1 MHIKY
6 VESEKIAKF
15 IIKWK
20 LLVSKYDLYFLYPP
34 LTIVYTSPPM
44 SEKMLKFVEIG
55 QQNPPKRDKNSRK
68 EDFNEIYSEFI
79 KGKANEQSS
88 RCSQCGVPFC
98 QVHCPLSNNIPDWL
112 KLTAEGRHEEA
123 YQLSQST
130 NNMPEVCGR
139 ICPQDRLCE
148 GNCVIEQSGH
158 GTVTIGSIE
167 KYITETAW
175 ENGWVKP
182 IKVINEINQSI
193 GIIGAGPAGLACGE
207 ELRKK
212 GYQVTIYDR
221 YDRSGGLLIYGI
233 PNFKL
238 EKHVV
243 ERRIKL
249 LKEGGIQFVN
259 NFEVGKDATLK
270 ELNEKHDAILIA
282 TGVYKARQ
290 LDIDTS
296 SVNNSIPA
304 LDFLI
309 ESNRTGLG
317 DSPSKNKYLTAKD
330 KHVVVIGG
338 GDTAMDCV
346 RTAIRQQAKEVTC
359 LYRRNK
365 ENMPGSAREVLN
377 AEQEGIKFNW
387 LSVPSKIISDSATAT
402 SMTYKVATLGEVDES
417 GRRKPIDTGVEKQIK
432 SDLIIQALGFEP
444 EDLNHNFKTNIEL
457 TSWKTVKVD
466 FKKFQTSNPKIFAAG
481 DIVRGASLV
490 VWAIHDGREVAKSIH
505 NFLQSSKIKKAS

>member
-1 MHIKY
+1 MLEFHKKKSKNPSKTEPEKRIK
-6 VESEKIAKF
+6 
-15 IIKWK
+15 
-20 LLVSKYDLYFLYPP
+20 
-34 LTIVYTSPPM
+34 
-44 SEKMLKFVEIG
+44 
-55 QQNPPKRDKNSRK
+55 
-68 EDFNEIYSEFI
+68 DFQEIYSQFDKNDSI
-79 KGKANEQSS
+79 EQSS
-88 RCSQCGVPFC
+88 RCSQCGIPYC
-98 QVHCPLSNNIPDWL
+98 QIHCPLNNNIPDWL
-112 KLTAEGRHEEA
+112 RYIAEGRLEEA
-123 YQLSQST
+123 YQVSAST
-130 NNMPEVCGR
+130 NAFPEVCGR
-139 ICPQDRLCE
+139 VCPQDRLCE
-148 GNCVIEQSGH
+148 GNCVVEQAGF
-158 GTVTIGSIE
+158 GAITIGNLE
-167 KYITETAW
+167 KYLTEIAW
-175 ENGWVKP
+175 EKGWVKNLSSQNQYKQ
-182 IKVINEINQSI
+182 KVAVI
-193 GIIGAGPAGLACGE
+193 GSGPAGMAASAYLIQN
-207 ELRKK
+207 
-212 GYQVTIYDR
+212 GYQVDVYEKNDR
-221 YDRSGGLLIYGI
+221 AGGLMIYGI

-238 EKHVV
+238 DKKIV
-243 ERRIKL
+243 ERRTEWL
-249 LKEGGIQFVN
+249 TDSGVVFNLN
-259 NFEVGKDATLK
+259 TEVGKNISFQDL
-270 ELNEKHDAILIA
+270 EKDYDAILIA

>member
-1 MHIKY
+1 MLEFHKKKSKNPSKTEPEKRIK
-6 VESEKIAKF
+6 
-15 IIKWK
+15 
-20 LLVSKYDLYFLYPP
+20 
-34 LTIVYTSPPM
+34 
-44 SEKMLKFVEIG
+44 
-55 QQNPPKRDKNSRK
+55 
-68 EDFNEIYSEFI
+68 DFQEIYSQFD
-79 KGKANEQSS
+79 KNDSVEQSS
-88 RCSQCGVPFC
+88 RCSQCGIPYC
-98 QVHCPLSNNIPDWL
+98 QIHCPLNNNIPDWL
-112 KLTAEGRHEEA
+112 RYIAEGRLEEA
-123 YQLSQST
+123 YQVSAST
-130 NNMPEVCGR
+130 NAFPEVCGR
-139 ICPQDRLCE
+139 VCPQDRLCE
-148 GNCVIEQSGH
+148 GNCVVEQAGF
-158 GTVTIGSIE
+158 GAITIGNLE
-167 KYITETAW
+167 KYLTEIAW
-175 ENGWVKP
+175 EKGWVKNLSSQNQNKQ
-182 IKVINEINQSI
+182 KVA
-193 GIIGAGPAGLACGE
+193 IIGSGPAGMAASAYLTQN
-207 ELRKK
+207 
-212 GYQVTIYDR
+212 GYQVDVYEKNDR
-221 YDRSGGLLIYGI
+221 AGGLMIYGI

-238 EKHVV
+238 DKKIV
-243 ERRIKL
+243 ERRTEWL
-249 LKEGGIQFVN
+249 TDSGVVFNLN
-259 NFEVGKDATLK
+259 TEVGKNISFQDL
-270 ELNEKHDAILIA
+270 EKDYDAILIA

-296 SVNNSIPA
+296 TVNNSIPA

-317 DSPSKNKYLTAKD
+317 DSPSKNQYLTAKD

>member
-1 MHIKY
+1 MLEFHKKKSKNPSKTEPEKRIK
-6 VESEKIAKF
+6 
-15 IIKWK
+15 
-20 LLVSKYDLYFLYPP
+20 
-34 LTIVYTSPPM
+34 
-44 SEKMLKFVEIG
+44 
-55 QQNPPKRDKNSRK
+55 
-68 EDFNEIYSEFI
+68 DFQEIYSQFDKNDSI
-79 KGKANEQSS
+79 EQSS
-88 RCSQCGVPFC
+88 RCSQCGIPYC
-98 QVHCPLSNNIPDWL
+98 QIHCPLNNNIPDWL
-112 KLTAEGRHEEA
+112 RYIAEGRLEEA
-123 YQLSQST
+123 YQVSAST
-130 NNMPEVCGR
+130 NAFPEVCGR
-139 ICPQDRLCE
+139 VCPQDRLCE
-148 GNCVIEQSGH
+148 GNCVVEQAGF
-158 GTVTIGSIE
+158 GAITIGNLE
-167 KYITETAW
+167 KYLTEIAW
-175 ENGWVKP
+175 EKGWVKNLSSQNQYKQ
-182 IKVINEINQSI
+182 KVA
-193 GIIGAGPAGLACGE
+193 IIGSGPAGMAASAYLIQN
-207 ELRKK
+207 
-212 GYQVTIYDR
+212 GYKVDVYEKNDR
-221 YDRSGGLLIYGI
+221 AGGLMIYGI

-238 EKHVV
+238 DKKIV
-243 ERRIKL
+243 ERRTEWL
-249 LKEGGIQFVN
+249 TDSGVVFNLN
-259 NFEVGKDATLK
+259 TEVGKNISFQDL
-270 ELNEKHDAILIA
+270 EKDYDAILIA

-296 SVNNSIPA
+296 TVNNSIPA

-387 LSVPSKIISDSATAT
+387 LSVPSKIISDNATAT

>member
-1 MHIKY
+1 MLEFHKKKSKNPSKTEPEKRIK
-6 VESEKIAKF
+6 
-15 IIKWK
+15 
-20 LLVSKYDLYFLYPP
+20 
-34 LTIVYTSPPM
+34 
-44 SEKMLKFVEIG
+44 
-55 QQNPPKRDKNSRK
+55 
-68 EDFNEIYSEFI
+68 DFQEIYSQFD
-79 KGKANEQSS
+79 KNDSVEQSS
-88 RCSQCGVPFC
+88 RCSQCGIPYC
-98 QVHCPLSNNIPDWL
+98 QIHCPLNNNIPDWL
-112 KLTAEGRHEEA
+112 RYIAEGRLEEA
-123 YQLSQST
+123 YQVSAST
-130 NNMPEVCGR
+130 NAFPEVCGR
-139 ICPQDRLCE
+139 VCPQDRLCE
-148 GNCVIEQSGH
+148 GNCVVEQAGF
-158 GTVTIGSIE
+158 GAITIGNLE
-167 KYITETAW
+167 KYLTEIAW
-175 ENGWVKP
+175 EKGWVK
-182 IKVINEINQSI
+182 NLSSQNQHKQRVA
-193 GIIGAGPAGLACGE
+193 IIGSGPAGMAASAYLTQN
-207 ELRKK
+207 
-212 GYQVTIYDR
+212 GYQVDVFEKNDR
-221 YDRSGGLLIYGI
+221 AGGLMIYGI

-238 EKHVV
+238 DKKIV
-243 ERRIKL
+243 ERRTEWL
-249 LKEGGIQFVN
+249 TESGVTFNLN
-259 NFEVGKDATLK
+259 TEVGKNVSFQDL
-270 ELNEKHDAILIA
+270 EKDYDAILIA

-387 LSVPSKIISDSATAT
+387 LSVPSKIISDSSTAT

-457 TSWKTVKVD
+457 TSWKTIKVD

-505 NFLQSSKIKKAS
+505 NFLQNSKIKKAS

>member
-1 MHIKY
+1 MLEFHKKKSKNPSKTEPEKRIK
-6 VESEKIAKF
+6 
-15 IIKWK
+15 
-20 LLVSKYDLYFLYPP
+20 
-34 LTIVYTSPPM
+34 
-44 SEKMLKFVEIG
+44 
-55 QQNPPKRDKNSRK
+55 
-68 EDFNEIYSEFI
+68 DFQEIYSQF
-79 KGKANEQSS
+79 GKNDSVEQSS
-88 RCSQCGVPFC
+88 RCSQCGIPYC
-98 QVHCPLSNNIPDWL
+98 QIHCPLNNNIPDWL
-112 KLTAEGRHEEA
+112 RYIAEGRLEEA
-123 YQLSQST
+123 YQVSAST
-130 NNMPEVCGR
+130 NAFPEVCGR
-139 ICPQDRLCE
+139 VCPQDRLCE
-148 GNCVIEQSGH
+148 GNCVVEQAGF
-158 GTVTIGSIE
+158 GAITIGNLE
-167 KYITETAW
+167 KYLTEIAW
-175 ENGWVKP
+175 EKGWVKNLSSQNQYKQ
-182 IKVINEINQSI
+182 KVAVI
-193 GIIGAGPAGLACGE
+193 GSGPAGMAASAYLIQN
-207 ELRKK
+207 
-212 GYQVTIYDR
+212 GYKVDVYEKNDR
-221 YDRSGGLLIYGI
+221 AGGLMIYGI

-238 EKHVV
+238 DKKIV
-243 ERRIKL
+243 ERRTEWL
-249 LKEGGIQFVN
+249 TDSGVLFN
-259 NFEVGKDATLK
+259 LNTEVGKNISFQDL
-270 ELNEKHDAILIA
+270 EKDYDAILIA

-317 DSPSKNKYLTAKD
+317 DSPSKNKFLTAKD

-387 LSVPSKIISDSATAT
+387 LSVPSKIISDSTTAT

>member
-1 MHIKY
+1 MLEFHKKKSKNPSKTEPEKRIK
-6 VESEKIAKF
+6 
-15 IIKWK
+15 
-20 LLVSKYDLYFLYPP
+20 
-34 LTIVYTSPPM
+34 
-44 SEKMLKFVEIG
+44 
-55 QQNPPKRDKNSRK
+55 
-68 EDFNEIYSEFI
+68 DFQEIYSQFD
-79 KGKANEQSS
+79 KNDSVEQSS
-88 RCSQCGVPFC
+88 RCSQCGIPYC
-98 QVHCPLSNNIPDWL
+98 QIHCPLNNNIPDWL
-112 KLTAEGRHEEA
+112 RYIAEGRLEEA
-123 YQLSQST
+123 YQVSAST
-130 NNMPEVCGR
+130 NAFPEVCGR
-139 ICPQDRLCE
+139 VCPQDRLCE
-148 GNCVIEQSGH
+148 GNCVVEQAGF
-158 GTVTIGSIE
+158 GAITIGNLE
-167 KYITETAW
+167 KYLTEIAW
-175 ENGWVKP
+175 EKGWVK
-182 IKVINEINQSI
+182 NLSSQNQHKQRVA
-193 GIIGAGPAGLACGE
+193 IIGSGPAGMAASAYLTQN
-207 ELRKK
+207 
-212 GYQVTIYDR
+212 GYQVDVFEKNDR
-221 YDRSGGLLIYGI
+221 AGGLMIYGI

-238 EKHVV
+238 DKKIV
-243 ERRIKL
+243 ERRTEWL
-249 LKEGGIQFVN
+249 TDSGVVFNLN
-259 NFEVGKDATLK
+259 TEVGKNISFQDL
-270 ELNEKHDAILIA
+270 EKDYDAILIA

-466 FKKFQTSNPKIFAAG
+466 FKKFQTSNSKIFAAG

>member
-1 MHIKY
+1 MLEFHKKKSKNPSKTEPEKRIK
-6 VESEKIAKF
+6 
-15 IIKWK
+15 
-20 LLVSKYDLYFLYPP
+20 
-34 LTIVYTSPPM
+34 
-44 SEKMLKFVEIG
+44 
-55 QQNPPKRDKNSRK
+55 
-68 EDFNEIYSEFI
+68 DFQEIYSQFD
-79 KGKANEQSS
+79 KNDSVEQSS
-88 RCSQCGVPFC
+88 RCSQCGIPYC
-98 QVHCPLSNNIPDWL
+98 QIHCPLNNNIPDWL
-112 KLTAEGRHEEA
+112 RYIAEGRLEEA
-123 YQLSQST
+123 YQVSAST
-130 NNMPEVCGR
+130 NAFPEVCGR
-139 ICPQDRLCE
+139 VCPQDRLCE
-148 GNCVIEQSGH
+148 GNCVVEQAGF
-158 GTVTIGSIE
+158 GAITIGNLE
-167 KYITETAW
+167 KYLTEIAW
-175 ENGWVKP
+175 EKGWVK
-182 IKVINEINQSI
+182 NLSSQNQHKQRVA
-193 GIIGAGPAGLACGE
+193 IIGSGPAGMAASAYLTQN
-207 ELRKK
+207 
-212 GYQVTIYDR
+212 GYQVDVFEKNDR
-221 YDRSGGLLIYGI
+221 AGGLMIYGI

-238 EKHVV
+238 DKKIV
-243 ERRIKL
+243 ERRTEWL
-249 LKEGGIQFVN
+249 TESGVTFNLN
-259 NFEVGKDATLK
+259 TEVGKNISFQDL
-270 ELNEKHDAILIA
+270 EKDYDAILIA

-387 LSVPSKIISDSATAT
+387 LSVPSKIISDSSTAT

-505 NFLQSSKIKKAS
+505 NFLQNSKIKKAS

>member
-1 MHIKY
+1 MLEFHKKKSKNPSKTEPEKRIK
-6 VESEKIAKF
+6 
-15 IIKWK
+15 
-20 LLVSKYDLYFLYPP
+20 
-34 LTIVYTSPPM
+34 
-44 SEKMLKFVEIG
+44 
-55 QQNPPKRDKNSRK
+55 
-68 EDFNEIYSEFI
+68 DFQEIYSQFDKNDSI
-79 KGKANEQSS
+79 EQSS
-88 RCSQCGVPFC
+88 RCSQCGIPYC
-98 QVHCPLSNNIPDWL
+98 QIHCPLNNNIPDWL
-112 KLTAEGRHEEA
+112 RYIAEGRLEEA
-123 YQLSQST
+123 YQVSAST
-130 NNMPEVCGR
+130 NAFPEVCGR
-139 ICPQDRLCE
+139 VCPQDRLCE
-148 GNCVIEQSGH
+148 GNCVVEQAGF
-158 GTVTIGSIE
+158 GAITIGNLE
-167 KYITETAW
+167 KYLTEIAW
-175 ENGWVKP
+175 EKGWVK
-182 IKVINEINQSI
+182 NLSSQNQHKQRVA
-193 GIIGAGPAGLACGE
+193 IIGSGPAGMAASAYLTQN
-207 ELRKK
+207 
-212 GYQVTIYDR
+212 GYQVDVFEKNDR
-221 YDRSGGLLIYGI
+221 AGGLMIYGI

-238 EKHVV
+238 DKKIV
-243 ERRIKL
+243 ERRTEWLTESGVIFNL
-249 LKEGGIQFVN
+249 N
-259 NFEVGKDATLK
+259 TEVGKNISFQDL
-270 ELNEKHDAILIA
+270 EKDYDAILIA

>member
-1 MHIKY
+1 MLEFHKKKSKNPSKTEPEKRIK
-6 VESEKIAKF
+6 
-15 IIKWK
+15 
-20 LLVSKYDLYFLYPP
+20 
-34 LTIVYTSPPM
+34 
-44 SEKMLKFVEIG
+44 
-55 QQNPPKRDKNSRK
+55 
-68 EDFNEIYSEFI
+68 DFQEIYSQFDKNDSI
-79 KGKANEQSS
+79 EQSS
-88 RCSQCGVPFC
+88 RFSQCGIPYC
-98 QVHCPLSNNIPDWL
+98 QIHCPLNNNIPDWL
-112 KLTAEGRHEEA
+112 RYIAEGRLEEA
-123 YQLSQST
+123 YQVSAST
-130 NNMPEVCGR
+130 NAFPEVCGR
-139 ICPQDRLCE
+139 VCPQDRLCE
-148 GNCVIEQSGH
+148 GNCVVEQAGF
-158 GTVTIGSIE
+158 GAITIGNLE
-167 KYITETAW
+167 KYLTEIAW
-175 ENGWVKP
+175 EKGWVKNLSSQNQYKQ
-182 IKVINEINQSI
+182 KVA
-193 GIIGAGPAGLACGE
+193 IIGSGPAGMAASAYLIQN
-207 ELRKK
+207 
-212 GYQVTIYDR
+212 GYKVDVYEKNDR
-221 YDRSGGLLIYGI
+221 AGGLMIYGI

-238 EKHVV
+238 DKKIV
-243 ERRIKL
+243 ERRTEWL
-249 LKEGGIQFVN
+249 TDSGVVFNLN
-259 NFEVGKDATLK
+259 TEVGKNISFQDL
-270 ELNEKHDAILIA
+270 EKDYDAILIA

>member
-1 MHIKY
+1 MLEFHKKKSKNPSKTEPEKRIK
-6 VESEKIAKF
+6 
-15 IIKWK
+15 
-20 LLVSKYDLYFLYPP
+20 
-34 LTIVYTSPPM
+34 
-44 SEKMLKFVEIG
+44 
-55 QQNPPKRDKNSRK
+55 
-68 EDFNEIYSEFI
+68 DFQEIYSQFD
-79 KGKANEQSS
+79 KNDSVEQSS
-88 RCSQCGVPFC
+88 RCSQCGIPYC
-98 QVHCPLSNNIPDWL
+98 QIHCPLNNNIPDWL
-112 KLTAEGRHEEA
+112 RYIAEGRLEEA
-123 YQLSQST
+123 YQVSAST
-130 NNMPEVCGR
+130 NAFPEVCGR
-139 ICPQDRLCE
+139 VCPQDRLCE
-148 GNCVIEQSGH
+148 GNCVVEQAGF
-158 GTVTIGSIE
+158 GAITIGNLE
-167 KYITETAW
+167 KYLTEIAW
-175 ENGWVKP
+175 EKGWVKNLSSQNQYKQ
-182 IKVINEINQSI
+182 KVAVI
-193 GIIGAGPAGLACGE
+193 GSGPAGMAASAYLIQN
-207 ELRKK
+207 
-212 GYQVTIYDR
+212 GYQVDVYEKNDR
-221 YDRSGGLLIYGI
+221 AGGLMIYGI

-238 EKHVV
+238 DKKIV
-243 ERRIKL
+243 ERRTEWL
-249 LKEGGIQFVN
+249 TDSGVVFNLN
-259 NFEVGKDATLK
+259 TEVGKNISFQDL
-270 ELNEKHDAILIA
+270 EKDYDAILIA

>member
-1 MHIKY
+1 MLEFHKKKSKNPSKTEPEKRIK
-6 VESEKIAKF
+6 
-15 IIKWK
+15 
-20 LLVSKYDLYFLYPP
+20 
-34 LTIVYTSPPM
+34 
-44 SEKMLKFVEIG
+44 
-55 QQNPPKRDKNSRK
+55 
-68 EDFNEIYSEFI
+68 DFQEIYSQFD
-79 KGKANEQSS
+79 KNDSVEQSS
-88 RCSQCGVPFC
+88 RCSQCGIPYC
-98 QVHCPLSNNIPDWL
+98 QIHCPLNNNIPDWL
-112 KLTAEGRHEEA
+112 RYIAEGRLEEA
-123 YQLSQST
+123 YQVSAST
-130 NNMPEVCGR
+130 NAFPEVCGR
-139 ICPQDRLCE
+139 VCPQDRLCE
-148 GNCVIEQSGH
+148 GNCVVEQAGF
-158 GTVTIGSIE
+158 GAITIGNLE
-167 KYITETAW
+167 KYLTEIAW
-175 ENGWVKP
+175 EKGWVKNLSSQNQYKQ
-182 IKVINEINQSI
+182 KVAVI
-193 GIIGAGPAGLACGE
+193 GSGPAGMAASAYLIQN
-207 ELRKK
+207 
-212 GYQVTIYDR
+212 GYQVDVYEKNDR
-221 YDRSGGLLIYGI
+221 AGGLMIYGI

-238 EKHVV
+238 DKKIV
-243 ERRIKL
+243 ERRTEWL
-249 LKEGGIQFVN
+249 TDSGVVFNLN
-259 NFEVGKDATLK
+259 TEVGKNISFQDL
-270 ELNEKHDAILIA
+270 EKDYDAILIA
-282 TGVYKARQ
+282 TGVYKARK

-296 SVNNSIPA
+296 SVDNSIPA

-309 ESNRTGLG
+309 ESNRIGLG

-330 KHVVVIGG
+330 KHVVVVGG

-387 LSVPSKIISDSATAT
+387 LSVPSKIISNSSTAT

-417 GRRKPIDTGVEKQIK
+417 GRRKPIDTGFEKQIK

>member
-1 MHIKY
+1 MLEFHKKKSKNPSKTEPEKRIK
-6 VESEKIAKF
+6 
-15 IIKWK
+15 
-20 LLVSKYDLYFLYPP
+20 
-34 LTIVYTSPPM
+34 
-44 SEKMLKFVEIG
+44 
-55 QQNPPKRDKNSRK
+55 
-68 EDFNEIYSEFI
+68 DFQEIYSQFD
-79 KGKANEQSS
+79 KNDSVEQSS
-88 RCSQCGVPFC
+88 RCSQCGIPYC
-98 QVHCPLSNNIPDWL
+98 QIHCPLNNNIPDWL
-112 KLTAEGRHEEA
+112 RYIAEGRLEEA
-123 YQLSQST
+123 YQVSAST
-130 NNMPEVCGR
+130 NAFPEVCGR
-139 ICPQDRLCE
+139 VCPQDRLCE
-148 GNCVIEQSGH
+148 GNCVVEQAGF
-158 GTVTIGSIE
+158 GAITIGNLE
-167 KYITETAW
+167 KYLTEIAW
-175 ENGWVKP
+175 EKGWVK
-182 IKVINEINQSI
+182 NLSSQNQHKQRVA
-193 GIIGAGPAGLACGE
+193 IIGSGPAGMAASAYLSQN
-207 ELRKK
+207 
-212 GYQVTIYDR
+212 GYQVDVFEKNDR
-221 YDRSGGLLIYGI
+221 AGGLMIYGI

-238 EKHVV
+238 DKKIV
-243 ERRIKL
+243 ERRTEWL
-249 LKEGGIQFVN
+249 TESGVTFNLN
-259 NFEVGKDATLK
+259 TEVGKNISFQDL
-270 ELNEKHDAILIA
+270 EKDYDAILIA

-387 LSVPSKIISDSATAT
+387 LSVPSKIISDSSTAT

-505 NFLQSSKIKKAS
+505 NFLQNSKIKKAS

>member
-1 MHIKY
+1 MLEFHKKKSKNPSKTEPEKRIK
-6 VESEKIAKF
+6 
-15 IIKWK
+15 
-20 LLVSKYDLYFLYPP
+20 
-34 LTIVYTSPPM
+34 
-44 SEKMLKFVEIG
+44 
-55 QQNPPKRDKNSRK
+55 
-68 EDFNEIYSEFI
+68 DFQEIYSQFD
-79 KGKANEQSS
+79 KNDSVEQSS
-88 RCSQCGVPFC
+88 RCSQCGIPYC
-98 QVHCPLSNNIPDWL
+98 QIHCPLNNNIPDWL
-112 KLTAEGRHEEA
+112 RYIAEGRLEEA
-123 YQLSQST
+123 YQVSAST
-130 NNMPEVCGR
+130 NAFPEVCGR
-139 ICPQDRLCE
+139 VCPQDRLCE
-148 GNCVIEQSGH
+148 GNCVVEQAGF
-158 GTVTIGSIE
+158 GAITIGNLE
-167 KYITETAW
+167 KYLTEIAW
-175 ENGWVKP
+175 EKGWVKNLSSQNQYKQ
-182 IKVINEINQSI
+182 KVA
-193 GIIGAGPAGLACGE
+193 IIGSGPAGMAASAYLIQN
-207 ELRKK
+207 
-212 GYQVTIYDR
+212 GYQVDVYEKNDR
-221 YDRSGGLLIYGI
+221 AGGLMIYGI

-238 EKHVV
+238 DKKIV
-243 ERRIKL
+243 ERRTEWL
-249 LKEGGIQFVN
+249 TDSGVVFNLN
-259 NFEVGKDATLK
+259 TEVGKNISFQDL
-270 ELNEKHDAILIA
+270 EKDYDAILIA

-387 LSVPSKIISDSATAT
+387 LSVPSKIISDNSTAT

>member
-1 MHIKY
+1 MLEFHKKKSKNPSKTDPEKRIK
-6 VESEKIAKF
+6 
-15 IIKWK
+15 
-20 LLVSKYDLYFLYPP
+20 
-34 LTIVYTSPPM
+34 
-44 SEKMLKFVEIG
+44 
-55 QQNPPKRDKNSRK
+55 
-68 EDFNEIYSEFI
+68 DFQEIYSQFDE
-79 KGKANEQSS
+79 NDSVEQSS
-88 RCSQCGVPFC
+88 RCSQCGIPYC
-98 QVHCPLSNNIPDWL
+98 QIHCPLNNNIPDWL
-112 KLTAEGRHEEA
+112 RYIAEGRLEEA
-123 YQLSQST
+123 YKISAST
-130 NNMPEVCGR
+130 NAFPEVCGR
-139 ICPQDRLCE
+139 VCPQDRLCE
-148 GNCVIEQSGH
+148 GNCVVEQAGF
-158 GTVTIGSIE
+158 GAITIGNLE
-167 KYITETAW
+167 KYLTEIAW
-175 ENGWVKP
+175 EKGWVKNLSSQNQYKQ
-182 IKVINEINQSI
+182 KVAVI
-193 GIIGAGPAGLACGE
+193 GSGPAGMAASAYLIQN
-207 ELRKK
+207 
-212 GYQVTIYDR
+212 GYQVDVYEKNDR
-221 YDRSGGLLIYGI
+221 AGGLMIYGI

-238 EKHVV
+238 DKKIV
-243 ERRIKL
+243 ERRTEWL
-249 LKEGGIQFVN
+249 TDSGVVFNLN
-259 NFEVGKDATLK
+259 TEVGKNISFQDL
-270 ELNEKHDAILIA
+270 EKDYDAILIA

-387 LSVPSKIISDSATAT
+387 LSVPSKIISDSSTAT